1 MLEVNLLFYVFGE
14 MILLLEILIANISLS
29 LFRQS
34 MYCKT
39 RACLSPGIFEILKI
53 NLFFLWKQIS
63 TIDFFVTADSV
74 F

>member
-14 MILLLEILIANISLS
+14 MILMLEILIANISLS

-39 RACLSPGIFEILKI
+39 RACLSPGIFEILKM
-53 NLFFLWKQIS
+53 NLFFYGNIS